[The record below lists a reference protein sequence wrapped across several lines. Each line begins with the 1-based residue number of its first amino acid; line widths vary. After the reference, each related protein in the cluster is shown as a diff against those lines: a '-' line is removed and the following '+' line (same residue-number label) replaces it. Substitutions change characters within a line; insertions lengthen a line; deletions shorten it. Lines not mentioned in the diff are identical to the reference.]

1 MKKYTTIF
9 FLIIFIVNL
18 IVPAYGIEAEDLQ
31 SRAAILVNADD
42 GRILFE
48 KNANDKMQPASITK
62 IMLLVLISEK
72 MAEGEI
78 TLDQELTISEN
89 AAGMGGSQ
97 VYLEAYETQTVENM
111 VKAIAMRS
119 ANDAS
124 VAMAEFMYGSE
135 ENCVKKM
142 NEKAKELGMNDTV
155 FTNVTGLPDPEHLTT
170 AKDISIMTRELLKY
184 NYVDEYMLTW
194 MDSIYVG
201 KDKDIEQV
209 LVNTN
214 RLINNFDGLISGKTG
229 YTTEAKYCL
238 SAAARRNDTTL
249 VAVVLGCDNTK
260 VRFNET
266 QKLLNEGFAN
276 YKNIVFHK
284 KGEVITTSPVYCGK
298 EDTINI
304 VSKENI
310 NYFTESNCKEEDFNL
325 QYVLDENLKA
335 PINEDTVV
343 GVAKL
348 YKDGQFLGEFKLY
361 PEKKM
366 EKENLFKFYIKNVLK
381 STIR

>member
-348 YKDGQFLGEFKLY
+348 YKDDQFLGEFKLY